1 MNKWIVKEFS
11 NQKYSTVNVLN
22 SVAVKLCFTVFITKL
37 NNETNRLF

>member
-22 SVAVKLCFTVFITKL
+22 SVAEIMFDSFYYQIEQWDK
-37 NNETNRLF
+37 